1 MRMKLYLTVTKDK
14 YELPV
19 GVYDS
24 LDEMAEKQGVS
35 KNYIKSSI
43 SKYEHG
49 KANWNTPYRKVIINE
64 GGDT

>member
-14 YELPV
+14 YELPI

-35 KNYIKSSI
+35 KSYIKTSI
-43 SKYEHG
+43 SRYEHG
-49 KANWNTPYRKVIINE
+49 TANWNTPYRKVIINE